1 MPKELSYSKKVE
13 NHKRFS
19 KRGGS
24 MNGFQYVALF
34 LGAIALLS
42 LVAGASYAAAGVWE
56 GRWIGYVVNGVIS
69 AIGFVILFAHGSS
82 RGAESKK
89 GIDETKRL
97 LEQLK
102 NKDDETKVY

>member
-1 MPKELSYSKKVE
+1 
-13 NHKRFS
+13 
-19 KRGGS
+19 

-34 LGAIALLS
+34 LGAVALLS

-56 GRWIGYVVNGVIS
+56 GRWIGYVVNAVVM
-69 AIGFVILFAHGSS
+69 AMGFAILFAYGSS
-82 RGAESKK
+82 RGAESNR

>member
-1 MPKELSYSKKVE
+1 ME

-34 LGAIALLS
+34 LGAVALLS
-42 LVAGASYAAAGVWE
+42 LVAGASLAAAGVWE
-56 GRWIGYVVNGVIS
+56 GRWIGYVVNGAIMAIS
-69 AIGFVILFAHGSS
+69 FIILFAYGGS
-82 RGAESKK
+82 RTAESNR
-89 GIDETKRL
+89 GFDQTKRL

-102 NKDDETKVY
+102 DKDDETKAY